1 MFLQSCA
8 FFHCDRFSDVTIDDN
23 QNTMSVST
31 GSAAPAPW
39 MLAPTWQWDGDDGK
53 WSTFAI
59 KVGTPPQSFRILP
72 STTGAETWIPYPPGC
87 EGSLA
92 GISDCG
98 SLRGVDIFD
107 GQPSLGYQTNASS
120 TWDLIGIYELAA
132 EQNLWGTT
140 GNPGY
145 YGYDTVSLE
154 QYDSQKTATLEGQ
167 TVAGVA
173 TWNAWLG
180 VLGLGTAEAYFDVEK
195 KTNPALI
202 ENLANKNVT
211 PGMSFGYAAGA
222 SYANG
227 GVPGSL
233 VFGGYDKARFKE
245 SGLSFPVNGEKNK
258 TLPLSVESIVVD
270 NVPSG
275 TMSLLSNGDAIVTT
289 IDSTTAQMWLPQNVC
304 DLFAE
309 AFGLRYD
316 SYTGL
321 YLVNNTMHSQLKQ
334 SNPSVTFTIGST
346 DSSSETTNIVLPY
359 AAFDLQAGIPLF
371 NFTTNY
377 FPLRVAANASQQVLG
392 RAFLQEAY
400 IFVDWERNNF
410 TIGQAIHQNS
420 TTNIVTVLSPEYN
433 TSSSDSGLSTG
444 AIAGI
449 AVGGVAAIALIGGI
463 IAFFFIRKRRANRQP
478 NEKLLGE
485 LSDTSM
491 PPPEIM
497 SENVYELQEGENSK
511 HELDV
516 SQRIY
521 AKHAPQELQGESFER
536 ELEGDGERLGKPQR
550 QSNLYELP

>member
-1 MFLQSCA
+1 
-8 FFHCDRFSDVTIDDN
+8 
-23 QNTMSVST
+23 MSVST
-31 GSAAPAPW
+31 GSAAPAPFV
-39 MLAPTWQWDGDDGK
+39 LAPTWQWEGDDGK

-59 KVGTPPQSFRILP
+59 EVGTPPQSFRILP
-72 STTGAETWIPYPPGC
+72 STTVAETWVPYPPGC

-98 SLRGVDIFD
+98 SLRGVDDFN
-107 GQPSLGYQTNASS
+107 GQPSLGLQTNASS

-132 EQNLWGTT
+132 EKNLWGYA

-154 QYDSQKTATLEGQ
+154 QYKSPESATLKSQ
-167 TVAGVA
+167 TVAGMS
-173 TWNAWLG
+173 TWNSWLG
-180 VLGLGTAEAYFDVEK
+180 VLGLGTARAYFDTEQ
-195 KTNPALI
+195 KTNLALI
-202 ENLANKNVT
+202 ENLANKNLT

-222 SYANG
+222 SYASG

-233 VFGGYDKARFKE
+233 VFGGYDQSRFTD
-245 SGLSFPVNGEKNK
+245 SGLSFPINGEQNK
-258 TLPLSVESIVVD
+258 TLPLSLLSIVVD

-275 TMSLLSNGDAIVTT
+275 SLSLLPSGNAVTTT
-289 IDSTTAQMWLPQNVC
+289 IDSTTAHMWLPQAVC

-316 SYTGL
+316 TYTGL
-321 YLVNNTMHSQLKQ
+321 YLINNTMHNQLKQ
-334 SNPSVTFTIGST
+334 SNPSVTFTIGAT
-346 DSSSETTNIVLPY
+346 DSSSDTTNIVLPY

-371 NFTTNY
+371 NFSTNY
-377 FPLRVAANASQQVLG
+377 FPLRVAANESQQVLG

-400 IFVDWERNNF
+400 LFVDWERNNF

-420 TTNIVTVLSPEYN
+420 TTNIVSVLSPEYS
-433 TSSSDSGLSTG
+433 TGSEDSSISTG

-449 AVGGVAAIALIGGI
+449 AVGAVAVVALIIGI
-463 IAFFFIRKRRANRQP
+463 IAFFVIRKRRRDRQP

-497 SENVYELQEGENSK
+497 SHNVYELQEGENSK

-536 ELEGDGERLGKPQR
+536 ELEGDGERLGKR
-550 QSNLYELP
+550 QQQSTVYELP